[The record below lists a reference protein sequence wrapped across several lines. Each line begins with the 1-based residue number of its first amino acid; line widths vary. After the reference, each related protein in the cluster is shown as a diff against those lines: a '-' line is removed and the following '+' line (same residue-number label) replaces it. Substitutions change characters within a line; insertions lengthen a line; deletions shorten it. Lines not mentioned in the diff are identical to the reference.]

1 MDIGTIGETNRRL
14 FLTST
19 SASGKKT
26 APSLQEKRVAATASS
41 SSALE
46 TWDRVVEAM
55 ENNNTLQ
62 MNFDKELNR
71 VIVQVIDGR
80 SEQVI
85 TQIPS
90 DELLNMMRKLRRY
103 LSLITD
109 GRV

>member
-1 MDIGTIGETNRRL
+1 
-14 FLTST
+14 
-19 SASGKKT
+19 
-26 APSLQEKRVAATASS
+26 
-41 SSALE
+41 
-46 TWDRVVEAM
+46 
-55 ENNNTLQ
+55 
-62 MNFDKELNR
+62 
-71 VIVQVIDGR
+71 VQVIDGR

>member
-1 MDIGTIGETNRRL
+1 MDIGSIGETNRL
-14 FLTST
+14 LTTST
-19 SASGKKT
+19 PSSGKQMVS
-26 APSLQEKRVAATASS
+26 SLQVKREAARPSTE
-41 SSALE
+41 ALRA
-46 TWDRVVEAM
+46 WDRIVEAM

-71 VIVQVIDGR
+71 VIVQVINR
-80 SEQVI
+80 NSQEVI

-90 DELLNMMRKLRRY
+90 QEALNIMRRLRQY